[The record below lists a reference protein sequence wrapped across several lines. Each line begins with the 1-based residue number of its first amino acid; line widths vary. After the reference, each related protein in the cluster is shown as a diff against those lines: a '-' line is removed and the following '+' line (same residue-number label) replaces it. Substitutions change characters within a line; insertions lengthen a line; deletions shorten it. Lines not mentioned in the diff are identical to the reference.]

1 MEENLGLVRAASV
14 NHARKADIARGRTW
28 RIPIR
33 AWHVLQVSSKIV
45 EDRLRAFRA
54 FPASSKT
61 KRERPSASF
70 ALRDRPLAKR
80 TARSLATSA
89 LAVAQQTLAA
99 LPAAHV
105 QQASILVPT
114 TSAQRAIKACSRLH
128 KIKRPARS
136 ANLEKPPL
144 EASVPSAT
152 SDSMMPGTAGV
163 RRHHPERTKTAR
175 AKAKPSPARRI
186 HGAMLRAPPQM
197 HSASPVQQTA
207 PRAVDLA
214 ARAIYPAYVA
224 QPNSTWTNTRHL
236 ASHALRELTAPRNME
251 LLSERSTPNLDFG
264 ALGLGKPRSRT
275 AKRDTRAS
283 QTKMPR
289 PFH

>member
-1 MEENLGLVRAASV
+1 MQQIALTAPKGVIRMLLDRHYAYRA
-14 NHARKADIARGRTW
+14 
-28 RIPIR
+28 
-33 AWHVLQVSSKIV
+33 L
-45 EDRLRAFRA
+45 
-54 FPASSKT
+54 PASSKT
-61 KRERPSASF
+61 KRERRSASF
-70 ALRDRPLAKR
+70 ALTARPLTRR
-80 TARSLATSA
+80 TARPLATSA
-89 LAVAQQTLAA
+89 LAVARQTLAA

-136 ANLEKPPL
+136 ANLEKPPS

-152 SDSMMPGTAGV
+152 SDSMMPDTAGV

-175 AKAKPSPARRI
+175 AKARPSPVQRI

-214 ARAIYPAYVA
+214 ARAIRLAYVA

-236 ASHALRELTAPRNME
+236 ASHALRELTAPRNTE
-251 LLSERSTPNLDFG
+251 LLSERSTRNLDSG
-264 ALGLGKPRSRT
+264 APGLGKPRSRT

-283 QTKMPR
+283 QTKTPR